1 MSATPDPDFDQAAVD
16 RRGVGDQARATDR
29 FDAYAEIAEA
39 RARGVQ
45 LVLPR
50 HLEGHDRR
58 LHVRQTLREDHQR
71 RIDERSDGTTEKFEK
86 LASDLFSFFRGTCLL
101 FYRDMAGDDAWM
113 PTVLCLGDVHPEN
126 FGVMPSADGVP
137 IFGVNDFD
145 EAAFAPFTWDLKRG
159 ATGFLVAAAVEGEL
173 GGKKRRKIA
182 TRFVRGYVDGIAEF
196 DQHGTEL
203 DHQIR
208 LDTAPPLIR
217 SLIQDA
223 LESRDTWL
231 AEEHHDEYRR
241 GFRID
246 DDELVPVTS
255 RRDEFQE
262 IIDRFVEVNGID
274 VPARAG
280 DMHVKDVAMRK
291 GAGTASLGLPRY
303 YVLVEGARSD
313 ATDDLVIE
321 LKRARRSALAGLVPP
336 ESGGGEGSGDRIA
349 HAQTVQV
356 VRGDVFY
363 GSVEIDGMSFMTRER
378 APFRDDID
386 LDELSK
392 REWKDYA
399 EICGRALAHA
409 HSLSDDQTDRVVG
422 DLEPRILDAIG
433 NPALFVDDVVR
444 YAEGA
449 FDRLRRDHEHFR
461 ADHELGAFERT
472 SVNYR

>member
-1 MSATPDPDFDQAAVD
+1 MATDDTGQHATEEPA
-16 RRGVGDQARATDR
+16 GGDEPHATDR
-29 FDAYAEIAEA
+29 FDAYQEIARA

-50 HLEGHDRR
+50 HLDGHDRR
-58 LHVRQTLREDHQR
+58 LHVRQTIREDHQQ
-71 RIDERSDGTTEKFEK
+71 RIDEHSDGTTEKFDE

-113 PTVLCLGDVHPEN
+113 PTVMCLGDVHPEN
-126 FGVMPSADGVP
+126 FGVMPSADDVP

-159 ATGFLVAAAVEGEL
+159 ATGFTVSAAVEGGL
-173 GGKKRRKIA
+173 GRKKRRKIVR
-182 TRFVRGYVDGIAEF
+182 RFVRGYVAGISEF
-196 DQHGTEL
+196 GQHETEL

-217 SLIQDA
+217 ALIEGA
-223 LESRDTWL
+223 LQPRDEWL

-241 GFRID
+241 RFRID

-262 IIDRFVEVNGID
+262 IIERFVSDNDVD

-280 DMHVKDVAMRK
+280 DMQVKDVAMRK

-303 YVLVEGARSD
+303 YVLIEGVRGD
-313 ATDDLVIE
+313 GTDDLVLE

-336 ESGGGEGSGDRIA
+336 ESGGGAGSGDRIA
-349 HAQTVQV
+349 HAQTVQI

-363 GSVEIDGMSFMTRER
+363 GSVEIGGLSFMTRER
-378 APFRDDID
+378 APYRDDID

-392 REWKDYA
+392 SEWKEYA
-399 EICGRALAHA
+399 ETCGRALAHA
-409 HSLSDDQTDRVVG
+409 HSLSDDQTEQVGG
-422 DLEPRILDAIG
+422 DLESRILDAIG
-433 NPALFVDDVVR
+433 NPELFAEDIVR
-444 YAEGA
+444 YAEDA
-449 FDRLRRDHEHFR
+449 ADRLGQDHDHFR
-461 ADHELGAFERT
+461 ADHVLGAFERT
-472 SVNYR
+472 GANYR